1 MTVEAWCD
9 EEAGVG
15 PKCDSEEDL
24 AGVDEGNQEE
34 LGLDEDQH
42 HPAPP
47 RYKFSSRAIF
57 SKNFGFAI
65 GKSAKATRAALPV
78 CRAADGACNLLE
90 QGGSGARMR
99 HAG

>member
-24 AGVDEGNQEE
+24 AGIDEGNQEE

-47 RYKFSSRAIF
+47 RYNFSSRAIF
-57 SKNFGFAI
+57 SKHFGLQLASLLRQQGQHCRFAEQQM
-65 GKSAKATRAALPV
+65 ALV
-78 CRAADGACNLLE
+78 ISSIA
-90 QGGSGARMR
+90 MII
-99 HAG
+99 